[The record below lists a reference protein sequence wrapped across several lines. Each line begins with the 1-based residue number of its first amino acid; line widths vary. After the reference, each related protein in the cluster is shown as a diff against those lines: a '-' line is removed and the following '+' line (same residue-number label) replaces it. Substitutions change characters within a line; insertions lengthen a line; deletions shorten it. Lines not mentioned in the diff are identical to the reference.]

1 MPDDV
6 GAPVVARVALQ
17 RLDMRALRCSRG
29 RAERAA
35 TVRPRSLPWPT
46 GGRTAVENRPARE
59 AAGHHGPGRWP
70 AWRLKALGRHAGRRR
85 RARAERGPARGTP
98 QLATQAIWSST
109 SPTTRCRKKRVPAR
123 VGDARVLIDTAPGG
137 RGSGHARRC
146 RLVGDPHLR
155 NGVRDENVGAER
167 RARPCRPPLRAC
179 TATGIP
185 AASVATKAASSRD
198 VPSSVVRADGFRA
211 PCRSDL
217 RAATG
222 SFPSPSGTGGNDPR
236 DWGQGGFLNWG
247 QALRPISAI
256 ALHRDSAIAKT
267 AFPQGK
273 ILGER
278 RRNRGRSP
286 L

>member
-46 GGRTAVENRPARE
+46 GGRTAAENRPARE

-98 QLATQAIWSST
+98 QLATQATWSST

-123 VGDARVLIDTAPGG
+123 VGDARVLIDTAPG
-137 RGSGHARRC
+137 RAWQ
-146 RLVGDPHLR
+146 
-155 NGVRDENVGAER
+155 
-167 RARPCRPPLRAC
+167 RARQAM
-179 TATGIP
+179 P
-185 AASVATKAASSRD
+185 AGRR
-198 VPSSVVRADGFRA
+198 PSSAKR
-211 PCRSDL
+211 
-217 RAATG
+217 
-222 SFPSPSGTGGNDPR
+222 
-236 DWGQGGFLNWG
+236 
-247 QALRPISAI
+247 RPG
-256 ALHRDSAIAKT
+256 R
-267 AFPQGK
+267 
-273 ILGER
+273 ER
-278 RRNRGRSP
+278 RRGEARTTLPATAARLRGDGHPRGVRRYEGCFIT
-286 L
+286 